1 MQKRHELSRLFGD
14 MTGSAYAA
22 LKADIAQH
30 GLTDPGVHTYEDKV
44 LDGWHRYRAAQ
55 ELGIADAVQL
65 IPYTGENPIA
75 YVMSK
80 NLHRRQLSA
89 SQRAAIVVAA
99 TTWAERGRP
108 ATKKSDLSPIKTEED
123 MAETAKVNT
132 RTIRRAK
139 QVQRIAHKRTQEVIE
154 GKVSLNQVL
163 DEEKASHRARDA
175 TAELALQSG
184 TTEKDVAEIQKVQ
197 QQAPERMDE
206 IRHGTTTPKQVL
218 KAVKMKTAQER
229 KAAREALP
237 PSQERT
243 WLHAPIE
250 QLALHVPAES
260 VDVILTDPPY
270 GKAFL
275 PLWEALAH
283 FAVHALKP
291 GGSLLA
297 MSGHLWL
304 PEVLKAMQPDG
315 ITFQWTLCLKME
327 RSTQY
332 MFRGITVNRWKPIL
346 WYVKP
351 PRAMGTTLND
361 YYDGS
366 GMDKQHHEWGQSV
379 GEFYQLLE
387 RIAAPGDVV
396 CDPFLGGGTTAL
408 AAMHRGCAFI
418 GADIDAECLAT
429 TKRRL
434 AEAPA

>member
-1 MQKRHELSRLFGD
+1 MQQRHELSRLFGD
-14 MTGSAYAA
+14 MDDSAYAA

-65 IPYTGENPIA
+65 IPYTGENPMD

-99 TTWAERGRP
+99 TAWAERGRP
-108 ATKKSDLSPIKTEED
+108 TAQKSDLSPIKKEED
-123 MAETAKVNT
+123 MAEKAKVTT

-139 QVQRIAHKRTQEVIE
+139 QVQRIAPKRTQEVIE

-163 DEEKASHRARDA
+163 DEEKASHRAHDA
-175 TAELALQSG
+175 AAELALQSG
-184 TTEKDVAEIQKVQ
+184 TTEKDAADILKVQ
-197 QQAPERMDE
+197 QQAPEQMDE
-206 IRHGTTTPKQVL
+206 IRQGTTTPKQVL
-218 KAVKMKTAQER
+218 KAVKMKIAQER
-229 KAAREALP
+229 KATREALP

-250 QLALHVPAES
+250 QLAQHVPAES

-270 GKAFL
+270 GKEFL
-275 PLWEALAH
+275 PLWEALAP

-304 PEVLKAMQPDG
+304 PEVLKAMQHDG
-315 ITFQWTLCLKME
+315 LTFQWTLCLKME

-332 MFRGITVNRWKPIL
+332 MSRGITVNRWKPIL
-346 WYVKP
+346 WYIKP
-351 PRAMGTTLND
+351 PRALGTTLND